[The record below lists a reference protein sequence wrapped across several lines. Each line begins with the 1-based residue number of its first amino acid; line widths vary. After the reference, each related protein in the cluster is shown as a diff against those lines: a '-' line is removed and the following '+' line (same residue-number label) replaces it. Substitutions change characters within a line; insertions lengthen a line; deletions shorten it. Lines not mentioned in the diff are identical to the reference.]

1 MGKKYV
7 SKRLQKRNIR
17 FQGYM
22 STNQINDNE
31 EKLTERPAQAAAA
44 ATTTTAKKLK
54 KSRAQLR
61 NRSIS
66 RTELG
71 VEDED
76 EDAPIIDDDESSPPE
91 LSFDNVNII
100 IGMNV
105 ILNLVNHLSCPS
117 CHRVGEMSQKVTQRR
132 GLLYHIT
139 FSCTCSFETS
149 ITNSKQLTHSSTKRL
164 DELNM
169 MACTAANI
177 AGIKRTGMTT
187 ILGMLNILPPVQIE
201 NWKKY
206 HKIYSNSLSVVK
218 DESLGMAGKT
228 FFLISS
234 YR

>member
-1 MGKKYV
+1 
-7 SKRLQKRNIR
+7 
-17 FQGYM
+17 
-22 STNQINDNE
+22 
-31 EKLTERPAQAAAA
+31 
-44 ATTTTAKKLK
+44 
-54 KSRAQLR
+54 
-61 NRSIS
+61 
-66 RTELG
+66 
-71 VEDED
+71 
-76 EDAPIIDDDESSPPE
+76 
-91 LSFDNVNII
+91 
-100 IGMNV
+100 
-105 ILNLVNHLSCPS
+105 
-117 CHRVGEMSQKVTQRR
+117 MSQKVTQRR